1 MNQDQGRHDVF
12 VGIDHRL
19 KGVQRKDTLSQMWKE
34 GYKVAV
40 DEARSTCVWEGV
52 VAVKKKELKRRPRC
66 KERSR
71 GNPLYRFNEGLGKMK
86 ERLRALKVE
95 NAWLGL

>member
-12 VGIDHRL
+12 AGTDHRL
-19 KGVQRKDTLSQMWKE
+19 KGVQCKDTLNQMWKE

-40 DEARSTCVWEGV
+40 DEPRSTCEEIECLSRVWEGV
-52 VAVKKKELKRRPRC
+52 VAVKYRVLKEARC

-71 GNPLYRFNEGLGKMK
+71 GNPFK
-86 ERLRALKVE
+86 
-95 NAWLGL
+95 WI